1 MQQFLEYFAVI
12 AFVAVYFLTK
22 DVFLAT
28 GVLLAAII
36 AQVAFYKATKRPL
49 SNELKMPMKNS

>member
-1 MQQFLEYFAVI
+1 MQQLLEYFAVI

-28 GVLLAAII
+28 GVLLAVIV
-36 AQVAFYKATKRPL
+36 AQVAFLARTWCLECGVGIAALRQ
-49 SNELKMPMKNS
+49 